1 MHRVRVVGNRPD
13 FRVFI
18 GLLYS
23 DLHNVNTDGDSF
35 SVESRDWTN
44 LYVKDRESDDPSV
57 EIIEELTGPYFE
69 VSSDSERLE
78 TIVALYLM
86 EYCGDSIERNSLE
99 LPESAIGELRTKY
112 EKELE
117 RGRTSVWHQSSPDVP
132 YPNK

>member
-1 MHRVRVVGNRPD
+1 M
-13 FRVFI
+13 
-18 GLLYS
+18 
-23 DLHNVNTDGDSF
+23 
-35 SVESRDWTN
+35 ESRDWTN

-69 VSSDSERLE
+69 ISSDSERLE